1 MLFIFLPKRTTK
13 FLSMN
18 DFMYLISEEG
28 LPTFLVVTFL
38 IGIGFVARWFA
49 TIYND
54 NLNRQFSETLR
65 EIGEI
70 QTQVIESNIK
80 VYDIVSKLIKNQK
93 DIQQDINAIE
103 SSNDTL
109 ISFIKKNGNGHKF
122 NMVLSIFNIKKLS
135 YEVFL

>member
-1 MLFIFLPKRTTK
+1 
-13 FLSMN
+13 MN

-49 TIYND
+49 TIYNA

-70 QTQVIESNIK
+70 QAQVVESNNK
-80 VYDIVSKLIKNQK
+80 VYDIVSQLIKNQK

-109 ISFIKKNGNGHKF
+109 ISFIKKNGNGHK
-122 NMVLSIFNIKKLS
+122 
-135 YEVFL
+135 